1 MTALPVRSAA
11 RHRFGRH
18 SGIAL
23 EMGSART
30 RVWLLGRGLISDVPT
45 VTFGTDTRCPV
56 QRGTIIDPAGC
67 ARMLE
72 RLLGHRLPR
81 FTAPHVVVT
90 TPVLGGPAYRDAA
103 RAAVEVLRPRTVLTV
118 PTARAIALAAGAG
131 RTRPLLVVDVGAHLS
146 EVVLLADTGVVD
158 ARRTALGTSDL
169 DATPPERVGDAV
181 GDMVSA
187 MLRQDGGSL
196 TADALS
202 RGVLLA
208 GGGALRPDITYHLTA
223 RLQAAVRVVPAPHT
237 AAVRGAAQ
245 HLLAVRSR
253 LRAADAAPPGPD

>member
-181 GDMVSA
+181 ADMVSA

-223 RLQAAVRVVPAPHT
+223 RLQTAVRVVPAPHT

-245 HLLAVRSR
+245 HLLAARSR
-253 LRAADAAPPGPD
+253 PRAADAAPPGPD